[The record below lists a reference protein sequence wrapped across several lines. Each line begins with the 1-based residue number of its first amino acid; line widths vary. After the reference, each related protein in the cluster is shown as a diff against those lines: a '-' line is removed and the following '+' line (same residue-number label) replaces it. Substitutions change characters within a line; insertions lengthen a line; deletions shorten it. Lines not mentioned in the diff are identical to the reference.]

1 MTEEMLYT
9 EEDDKNTLE
18 VFSEPISPNR
28 NVGDCCQIAKD
39 TWMETVNRLIGGINN
54 SRAQEL
60 ETILNPSNLDCRS
73 FYNLLKELRL
83 LSTTSDVIGNT
94 NNVVGRYMRL
104 NKVTTSLLGSVANV
118 AKSAGVEALT
128 AWVKCK
134 EMKGDEPDEEWQNV
148 LRRNWQ

>member
-28 NVGDCCQIAKD
+28 SVGDCCH
-39 TWMETVNRLIGGINN
+39 
-54 SRAQEL
+54 
-60 ETILNPSNLDCRS
+60 CRS

-104 NKVTTSLLGSVANV
+104 NNVTTSLLGSVANV

-148 LRRNWQ
+148 LRRNW